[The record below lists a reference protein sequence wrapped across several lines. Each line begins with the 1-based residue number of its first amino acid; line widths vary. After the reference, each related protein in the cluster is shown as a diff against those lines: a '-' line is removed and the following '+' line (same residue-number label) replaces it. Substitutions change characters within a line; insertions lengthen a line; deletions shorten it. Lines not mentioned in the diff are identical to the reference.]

1 MRRENA
7 REPVVSVRVI
17 PSVEVATAVTVLS
30 AFMRIRVTALG
41 FVRVKMLAPTVVA
54 PRVVRAA
61 AAVVAPVPPLVRARA
76 WVRVRL
82 LAVVVPK
89 VLVPVRVVRPEI
101 LSAGALRVVPSK
113 VKVVEVARVLAA
125 VV

>member
-1 MRRENA
+1 MFEPPKPVRRENA

-54 PRVVRAA
+54 PK
-61 AAVVAPVPPLVRARA
+61 LVRAPAATKCVSLRRA
-76 WVRVRL
+76 MPSGNG
-82 LAVVVPK
+82 PK
-89 VLVPVRVVRPEI
+89 
-101 LSAGALRVVPSK
+101 
-113 VKVVEVARVLAA
+113 
-125 VV
+125 